1 MSKLFERLCKL
12 RGFDDNFLHPVYEN
26 LADSFLLP
34 DMKKAITRIKQA
46 IEQQEKILIYGD
58 YDVDG
63 VTASALMEETL
74 LLAGVRQDNIKIML
88 PDRFAD
94 GYGMSPRL
102 VEFAKDNKI
111 KLVITVDCGSSNREI
126 VEELNDL
133 EIDSIITDHHE
144 APNDLPRAIAVIN
157 PHRKDQ
163 PVERLLNLAGVGVAF
178 MVSSA
183 LVKNGMIRAGQEKW
197 LMDLVVLGTIC
208 DSMLLTGENRILGFY
223 GLKVLSKTR
232 RPGLKELMVRAGV
245 KSLDSQAIGFQIGP
259 RLNAAGRLESADI
272 SLNLLR
278 AKSLV
283 VAAPLVEKLEQLNKK
298 RKDEQL
304 FAMREIKERGVS
316 NDPVI
321 VKSGKWHEGVLGII
335 AGHLV
340 EEYKRPAFALTE
352 VSDGYLKGSGRSF
365 GDFNLAGAL
374 SNLKDIIV
382 GGGGHAGA
390 AGVRLEKDRL
400 KEFEKAI
407 NDYYQSLGLKNQER
421 YFKKQEDLEISDFSD
436 LGLDFLDELQLLE
449 PFGPGNE
456 EPIFRLKDVEILGVT
471 RMGREQNHL
480 RLDLRDKNNK
490 SLKCLAFYAPE
501 NWLKIDP
508 QFDKIEPLVRFSKND
523 FNGVSSFEARLVDID
538 FLD

>member
-12 RGFDDNFLHPVYEN
+12 RGFDDDFLHPVYEN

-74 LLAGVRQDNIKIML
+74 LLAGAWQDNIKIML

-144 APNDLPRAIAVIN
+144 APKDLPRAIAVIN

-183 LVKNGMIRAGQEKW
+183 LVKNGMIRVGQEKW

-232 RPGLKELMVRAGV
+232 RPGLRELMVRAGV

-283 VAAPLVEKLEQLNKK
+283 AAAPLVEKLEQLNKK

-304 FAMREIKERGVS
+304 FAMREIKERGIS

-352 VSDGYLKGSGRSF
+352 ASDGYLKGSGRSF
-365 GDFNLAGAL
+365 GDFNLASAL

-390 AGVRLEKDRL
+390 AGVRLEKGRL

-456 EPIFRLKDVEILGVT
+456 EPIFRLKDVEILGAT

-490 SLKCLAFYAPE
+490 GLKCLAFYAPE